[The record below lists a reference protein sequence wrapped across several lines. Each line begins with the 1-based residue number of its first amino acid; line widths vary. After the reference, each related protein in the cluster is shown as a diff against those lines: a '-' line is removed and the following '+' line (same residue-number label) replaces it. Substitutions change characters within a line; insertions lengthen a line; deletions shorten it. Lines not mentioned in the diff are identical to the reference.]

1 MPAAGV
7 NVPLRLGSVR
17 QLVGVQWPTAMG
29 TVIGSNYGRMAVLWR
44 PTYFGFVYTDLLLRE
59 CRAGLGQR
67 KGELVC
73 GKCSLLPESLGQP
86 LAVIAQSKKVAN
98 RDRSQDQDQDR
109 NHSGGNQVQLWLL
122 LTPAAISRAAINRH
136 LANTDTDTDTDTDTG
151 SKNFSIA
158 HSLSLLDR

>member
-1 MPAAGV
+1 MSAVGV

-17 QLVGVQWPTAMG
+17 QLVGVEWPTAMG
-29 TVIGSNYGRMAVLWR
+29 TVIGPSYGRMAVLWR

-73 GKCSLLPESLGQP
+73 GKCSLLPQSLGRP

-98 RDRSQDQDQDR
+98 RSGDRYQDQEQ
-109 NHSGGNQVQLWLL
+109 
-122 LTPAAISRAAINRH
+122 TIPEAI
-136 LANTDTDTDTDTDTG
+136 
-151 SKNFSIA
+151 KFSFGFA
-158 HSLSLLDR
+158 SY